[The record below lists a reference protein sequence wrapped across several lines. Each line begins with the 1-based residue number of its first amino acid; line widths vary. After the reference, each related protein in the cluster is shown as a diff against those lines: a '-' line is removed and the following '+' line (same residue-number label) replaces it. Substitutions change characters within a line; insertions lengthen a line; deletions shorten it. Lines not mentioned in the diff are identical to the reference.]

1 MSFNIFYTFSTLF
14 YSFLFNTGLA
24 FDPCDKIRTSG
35 TGTVLFNPTDIYKT
49 CWSQEEIAV
58 LTARVILED
67 IVPDTRLISVQ
78 CNADIEDLVEYFK
91 VAFSS
96 LTFRLKLKKNNFR
109 KLSIQSGQKPK
120 LESAI

>member
-14 YSFLFNTGLA
+14 YGFIFNTGLTDA

-91 VAFSS
+91 VIVFSL
-96 LTFRLKLKKNNFR
+96 LTFLLWLK
-109 KLSIQSGQKPK
+109 
-120 LESAI
+120 E